1 MSNIAISVKQVEKVY
16 RIWNSPGDRLTSP
29 LIRMMSRM
37 FPQNSRLAKWIL
49 AKAESRLRVFAALRD
64 VSFEVRKGESIGVV
78 GRNGSGKSTLLQLI
92 AGTMQPSTGSVEV
105 NGRVAALLELG
116 SGFNPEFTGRENVYL
131 NGAVLGLSKLE
142 VDHRFEAIAAF
153 ADIGDFMDQAVKTYS
168 SGMQVRLG
176 FAVAINVS
184 ADVVIIDEALAVGD
198 INFQAKCISAL
209 RKLQENGVSFL
220 IVTHSTG
227 VIKSMCTRG
236 VYLDHGKMISVG
248 PAGEVADMYE
258 RAMRDQLNAEIARSQ
273 MPNTL
278 PTRSAAELSEGT
290 EAAISPKFSFSE
302 SFRKRV
308 AIHRS
313 GTGEALVTDVE
324 MLDDKG
330 ANSRSFAFD
339 QKIRIRIHI
348 ELQEDLEF
356 NCGYHIRDEMNLTLL
371 SSGSFLE
378 TESVL
383 SGKAGDRIIVE
394 LTTALPLR
402 HGRYSVLAVI
412 STKYIMNRAAQ
423 FVDWV
428 ENASVFEV
436 LPRSPQVLWA
446 PVYLPNDLRIWR
458 ITS

>member
-64 VSFEVRKGESIGVV
+64 VSFEVGKGESIGVV

-131 NGAVLGLSKLE
+131 NGAVLGLSKRE

-236 VYLDHGKMISVG
+236 VYLDQGKMISVG